1 MASLNTNPTTSAA
14 DTLSKYAEY
23 FQDSNSNSMISI
35 ETFYKLLMAEM
46 TNQDPLEPTSNTE
59 FVSQL
64 ASFSALQ
71 TNSDSLYYNTIA
83 YATGL
88 AGKVV
93 TIATQG
99 ASADDLKVVT
109 GVVTGVDISDG
120 KNIEVVVNGE
130 RYKLSNVMNVAGSS
144 TNIAGTSMGSDGA
157 YAVSLIG
164 KSVTVNSLTESGSSV
179 LDIGIVDS
187 VEIKDGEYRVVV
199 NGYSYALDDVLKVQ
213 NPTAQTE
220 ETDKEDDIPVN
231 TETSIIEDNEEE
243 ENGTTE
249 NTETSITE
257 EEGND

>member
-93 TIATQG
+93 TVATQG

-120 KNIEVVVNGE
+120 KNIEVVINGD
-130 RYKLSNVMNVAGSS
+130 RYKLSNVMNVVGSS

-179 LDIGIVDS
+179 LDMGIVDS

-213 NPTAQTE
+213 NPVEKTE
-220 ETDKEDDIPVN
+220 ETDKKDDDTPVN
-231 TETSIIEDNEEE
+231 TETSIMEEE
-243 ENGTTE
+243 EN
-249 NTETSITE
+249 N
-257 EEGND
+257 

>member
-1 MASLNTNPTTSAA
+1 MASLNTNPTTSPA

-93 TIATQG
+93 TVATQG

-120 KNIEVVVNGE
+120 KNIEVVINGD
-130 RYKLSNVMNVAGSS
+130 RYKLSNVMNVVGSS

-164 KSVTVNSLTESGSSV
+164 KSVTVNSLTEQGNSV
-179 LDIGIVDS
+179 LDMGIVDS

-213 NPTAQTE
+213 NPTADKTE
-220 ETDKEDDIPVN
+220 DTDKKDEGNPGD
-231 TETSIIEDNEEE
+231 TETSIMEEE
-243 ENGTTE
+243 ENK
-249 NTETSITE
+249 
-257 EEGND
+257 